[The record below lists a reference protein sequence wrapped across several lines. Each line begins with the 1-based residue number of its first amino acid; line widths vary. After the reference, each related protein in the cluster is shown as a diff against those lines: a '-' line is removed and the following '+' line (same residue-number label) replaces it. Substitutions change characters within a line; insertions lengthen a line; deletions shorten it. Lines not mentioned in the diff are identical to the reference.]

1 MTSSA
6 QGLRPPRHS
15 GARKGPSSAANP
27 RLGPARSRS
36 TTRGERRTRRRSLGG
51 VRRERTAS
59 TRAPLPDL
67 FPPRVRT
74 AREPRER
81 GCARELSR
89 ARGAVARGRERKCG
103 VRPFFPPRH
112 PLCAR
117 NAGAAPGLF
126 RAAPRP
132 ESLQMPPRSP
142 REKGVA
148 PRQCR
153 RGHSKAAGSPS
164 FLSLSLPPSQ
174 VLAFSCRCC
183 CVCVCC
189 WSMLVVVVVVGCGP
203 GERAAVRWRLPRGVA
218 RPYRRR
224 YVQSRGKAHQTPAP
238 APAPARTQDPPQ
250 PPPPPPPP
258 SVAASPSCRP
268 VAYESVEAMMALM

>member
-6 QGLRPPRHS
+6 QPSARPTTVAREKARAALRIRDWGRPGRARRR
-15 GARKGPSSAANP
+15 GASDELGGRSAAFVANALSVNARP
-27 RLGPARSRS
+27 AARSVS
-36 TTRGERRTRRRSLGG
+36 AARTH
-51 VRRERTAS
+51 
-59 TRAPLPDL
+59 
-67 FPPRVRT
+67 

-89 ARGAVARGRERKCG
+89 AGGAVARGRERKCG
-103 VRPFFPPRH
+103 VRPFSPPSP
-112 PLCAR
+112 PLCPK
-117 NAGAAPGLF
+117 AGAAPGLF

-132 ESLQMPPRSP
+132 ESLPMPPRSP

-183 CVCVCC
+183 CCVCVC
-189 WSMLVVVVVVGCGP
+189 VVVDVGRRSRRWLWSGRAGGGAVAAP
-203 GERAAVRWRLPRGVA
+203 ERRRAAL
-218 RPYRRR
+218 
-224 YVQSRGKAHQTPAP
+224 Q
-238 APAPARTQDPPQ
+238 
-250 PPPPPPPP
+250 
-258 SVAASPSCRP
+258 AA
-268 VAYESVEAMMALM
+268 